1 MTLTLVCLLLPIASL
16 YENKEILDQQ
26 RLSSFSVAFMYAQF
40 LTQLLAVIRLKFAPQ
55 ATYAKGSQLTQ
66 ADPVATRY
74 TSALLQ
80 YPHLF
85 PSQ

>member
-1 MTLTLVCLLLPIASL
+1 
-16 YENKEILDQQ
+16 
-26 RLSSFSVAFMYAQF
+26 MYAQF

-80 YPHLF
+80 YPYPF

>member
-1 MTLTLVCLLLPIASL
+1 
-16 YENKEILDQQ
+16 
-26 RLSSFSVAFMYAQF
+26 MYAQF